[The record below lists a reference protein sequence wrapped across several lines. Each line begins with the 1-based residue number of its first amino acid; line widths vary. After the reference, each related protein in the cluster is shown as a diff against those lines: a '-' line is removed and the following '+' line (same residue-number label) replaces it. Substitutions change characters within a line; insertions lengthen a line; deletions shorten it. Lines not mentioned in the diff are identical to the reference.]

1 MRRSWPANLIAAT
14 VVSVTIAV
22 GALGALG
29 SPKANGDAGRTSRG
43 STAPT
48 ESPVPVC
55 NGRLHAESLSF
66 DCPSGWFVWQN
77 SHFDD
82 DPYAQT
88 EVIISN
94 HRPFEQ
100 GSEGLPDGWFKVDI
114 YVAPR
119 DPHLTFDRIAKE
131 PCRSSDDATAESCRV
146 ITLSGTR
153 WRERI
158 EHDPFT
164 HYRSI
169 ATVVDGVEVNL
180 VAIIPDGRHASD
192 GARAIESLF
201 RSLRIR

>member
-1 MRRSWPANLIAAT
+1 MRRSWPANLIAAI
-14 VVSVTIAV
+14 VIAATLGI

-29 SPKANGDAGRTSRG
+29 SPKANGDTGRTSRG
-43 STAPT
+43 STSPT

-55 NGRLHAESLSF
+55 NGRFHADRLSF

-88 EVIISN
+88 EIIISN
-94 HRPFEQ
+94 HRPLEQ
-100 GSEGLPDGWFKVDI
+100 GTEGLPDGWFKVDM

-119 DPHLTFDRIAKE
+119 DPRLTFDRIAKV
-131 PCRSSDDATAESCRV
+131 PCASSDDATAESCKV
-146 ITLSGTR
+146 ITISGTR

-169 ATVVDGVEVNL
+169 ATVVDGVEINV
-180 VAIIPDGRHASD
+180 VAIIPDGRHAAG
-192 GARAIESLF
+192 GAREIDALFSSL
-201 RSLRIR
+201 SLH